1 MIKKLWALNLAAL
14 AIVLLSSN
22 ASLMAL
28 LEHEE
33 EFKQIYPL
41 SRQGNFVLHNINGQ
55 VMVATWPEEKVEI
68 RAIKKTK
75 GDPKNL
81 QLVKI
86 EVESSADRVAVKT
99 IYPRLRNTG
108 VSVDFEIRLPEKLAL
123 TSLEVV
129 NGQIKIN
136 GPLNRLKASLVNG
149 NIQASEIEGAADLE
163 TTNGRVEASLTSGP
177 SRIKTVNGAVECEL
191 LSLQENLTIETV
203 NGSIEVRLESPESLN
218 AYLDARTTNGGIS
231 VDFPI
236 LFQNLRRT
244 RRTLEGQV
252 GKGGPLLRL
261 RTVNGPI
268 RLIK

>member
-1 MIKKLWALNLAAL
+1 MIKKLLALNLTAL
-14 AIVLLSSN
+14 AIVFIASS
-22 ASLMAL
+22 AALMAL
-28 LEHEE
+28 QEHEE

-55 VMVATWPEEKVEI
+55 AMVVTWPEEKVEI

-75 GDPKNL
+75 RDARNL

-129 NGQIKIN
+129 NGQIRIN

-163 TTNGRVEASLTSGP
+163 TTNGRVEVSLTSGP
-177 SRIKTVNGAVECEL
+177 SRIKTVNGAVECQL
-191 LSLQENLTIETV
+191 LSLQENLTIQTV
-203 NGSIEVRLESPESLN
+203 NGSIDVRLESQESLN

-231 VDFPI
+231 VDVPI

-244 RRTLEGQV
+244 RGTLEGQA

-261 RTVNGPI
+261 RTVNGSI
-268 RLIK
+268 RLIR